1 MIVCQLM
8 SYCKHCLVGYNV
20 PRFLGELD
28 DGGSAGALVDIL
40 HELVD
45 RGVFTL
51 RFAFDLDIWC

>member
-1 MIVCQLM
+1 M